1 MESAMMAIYKTLKTL
16 NALSLALAMCGLL
29 ATTAHAQQTY
39 PNKPIRILVPYAPA
53 GGTDILARLFA
64 QKLGESWGQSVI
76 VENRPGADGL
86 IGTEIVARSAPD
98 GYNLV
103 LVVAAHVIN
112 PSLKTKMPFD
122 ILKDFAAVSL
132 VAESPWVVVVNP
144 SVKAN
149 TVKELI
155 ALAKSQPG
163 MLSFGSSEPSS
174 RLAGELFKSLAD
186 VNLLHVPYKGG
197 SQIMT
202 DMLGGHIQVGF
213 TSVLT
218 VLQHHK
224 SGALRVLGVS
234 GKKRAASMPEV
245 QTVTEAGLPG
255 YDTSAWYGMYA
266 PAGTP
271 PEITHKIRKEIARIA
286 ALPEVKARLMQLGA
300 EPVASTPEEFTEF
313 TRSEAAKYAQLIKA
327 AGIQPD

>member
-1 MESAMMAIYKTLKTL
+1 MKMRKSVNAIC
-16 NALSLALAMCGLL
+16 LALVMFAWL
-29 ATTAHAQQTY
+29 APPAQAQPY
-39 PNKPIRILVPYAPA
+39 PSKPIRIMVPYAPA

-86 IGTEIVARSAPD
+86 IGTEIVARSPAD

-112 PSLKTKMPFD
+112 PSLKAKMPFD
-122 ILKDFAAVSL
+122 VLKDFAAVTL

-144 SVKAN
+144 GVKAN
-149 TVKELI
+149 NIKEFI
-155 ALAKSQPG
+155 ALAKAQPG
-163 MLSFGSSEPSS
+163 TLSFGSSEPSS
-174 RLAGELFKSLAD
+174 RLAGELFKSLAG
-186 VNLLHVPYKGG
+186 VNLLHIPYKGG

-234 GKKRAASMPEV
+234 GNKRSASIPEV
-245 QTVTEAGLPG
+245 PTVIEAGLPG
-255 YDTSAWYGMYA
+255 YETSAWYGMYA

-271 PEITHKIRKEIARIA
+271 PEITRKIQQEIARIA
-286 ALPEVKARLMQLGA
+286 TLPEVKARLLQLGA
-300 EPVASTPEEFTEF
+300 EPVASTPEEFAAF
-313 TRSEAAKYAQLIKA
+313 TRSELSKYARIIKD